1 MVCPFKSH
9 KNLGGQSAQVELPG
23 YFEGDSRDIHVY
35 IYNYSVR
42 VYIYNYSVC
51 MYVCMY
57 VCMCIYIIIYIYGGF
72 LKWGGAPKLL
82 VSILK

>member
-51 MYVCMY
+51 MYVC
-57 VCMCIYIIIYIYGGF
+57 IYIIIYIRWF
-72 LKWGGAPKLL
+72 PEMGGAPKLL